1 MLASLRAPMEPN
13 LHFGISERQSFFRR
27 FLQWMDLLDPVNLF
41 ISIGSIEKS
50 RQLLFTTED
59 ASKHY
64 LDDKRLTFSSA
75 PLKSSVHPD
84 SSKLIPTL
92 FRPAAFL
99 PVTAPMVVLL
109 MMPAT
114 GMKSIVLTQACLYGY
129 TTPFNIIN
137 GNASYSHGPVE
148 RTVLGAG
155 VFVSST
161 FLGLIPHLFQ
171 MKYPLSNFWLK
182 RALPI
187 AFLVQVSGMNV
198 FASRSFETLRGIEV
212 MDKEG
217 HVVGYSRKAGRK
229 AIRETTFSRAV
240 LFGTS
245 ALIPEVFIHFFKRT
259 QFSPQSS
266 FSLMT
271 LRMGCTLF
279 MMGLMVPVSFSMFP
293 QIGQIQYSQLEK
305 TIQSSTEEK
314 ELFYNRGV

>member
-64 LDDKRLTFSSA
+64 LDDKRIKDAWNRSL
-75 PLKSSVHPD
+75 SSVHPD

-198 FASRSFETLRGIEV
+198 FASRSFETLRGIE
-212 MDKEG
+212 
-217 HVVGYSRKAGRK
+217 

>member
-1 MLASLRAPMEPN
+1 MEPN
-13 LHFGISERQSFFRR
+13 LCFGISERQSFFRR

-41 ISIGSIEKS
+41 ISTGIIEKS

-64 LDDKRLTFSSA
+64 WDDQRIKDAWNRSLST
-75 PLKSSVHPD
+75 VHPD
-84 SSKLIPTL
+84 SSKLIPTF

-99 PVTAPMVVLL
+99 PLTAPMVVLL
-109 MMPAT
+109 LMPAT
-114 GMKSIVLTQACLYGY
+114 GIKSIASTQACFYAY

-148 RTVLGAG
+148 RTLLGAG

-161 FLGLIPHLFQ
+161 FFGLIPHLFE
-171 MKYPLSNFWLK
+171 MKYPLNNFWLRK
-182 RALPI
+182 TLP
-187 AFLVQVSGMNV
+187 AFLLAQISAMNV
-198 FASRSFETLRGIEV
+198 FASRSFEIHRGIEV

-229 AIRETTFSRAV
+229 AMRETAFSRAV
-240 LFGTS
+240 LFGTVG
-245 ALIPEVFIHFFKRT
+245 LLPEVFIHFFKRT
-259 QFSPQSS
+259 QFAPKST
-266 FSLMT
+266 FSLVVMR
-271 LRMGCTLF
+271 LGCTLF

-293 QIGQIQYSQLEK
+293 QIGQIQCSQLEEK
-305 TIQSSTEEK
+305 IQSSTEEK